1 MNVGLQQGMLVRRLH
16 HKVSTTTVV
25 RGSMFMSSKASSN
38 ELNPLIG
45 IDIPR
50 LEKEMERYQ
59 NILDE
64 QADHAYRVAEQA
76 RNLGLDPKPFVE
88 IPRAADLASRTEKLL
103 VEHLESYPVADD
115 IRALLAEYD
124 RETTSIMMAQR
135 VAKGFREK
143 GYDMVKSIDVG
154 LRVGLAI
161 LTEAVLVAPLE
172 GISEVRLLNNVDGS
186 AFVSV
191 HFAGPI
197 RAAGGTAQALAVLI
211 ADMIRRELKVGP
223 YIPSDGEVERV
234 KEEFGLYRG
243 NLQYRPSPAEID
255 EIVRACPVMIN
266 GESTESIE
274 CAGYGRVRNIDEAR
288 IRGGVL
294 LVIGEGMCLKA
305 PKIRKHTERLDVP
318 GWDFITKF
326 ASKGKKESDDSDNHG
341 FKTRRVAPIDIF
353 MKDIIAGRPIFGGPQ
368 QPGGFRL
375 RYGRGRPSGLAAA
388 SLNPASML
396 VLDDFITIGTQMKIE
411 RPGKACAVTPSSDSE
426 GPWVVL
432 SSGQFLRIDEA
443 EQLRKVRPDIRSIWD
458 NGEIV
463 IGYGEFM
470 ENNKNLVPAG
480 YSCDW
485 WASDLIDALGTS
497 DDVEAFATICKG
509 LDPHPDGVPGATKIE
524 DENAQF
530 HVRRR
535 WHRYLSKLTLTWDQA
550 SAIAERW
557 RTALAPPHNP
567 WFLDLP
573 IEWVPAFLE
582 VLKQGAI
589 ESSIELDVEVAHPS
603 SSATWLRFKGAAK
616 GWDAAAMDRLQPEV
630 IPPLQEIQAVGL
642 DIKPEEPIFEESL
655 PEGWTFM
662 QHGLLKGALL
672 LLGVSHHHDG
682 DDIVA
687 TCGWQAMISGLGYT
701 VRNKQLH
708 QRVDMKS
715 LVDQRIVELRN
726 CNIVLRNEAKR
737 LEELRKQRSTV
748 RIAAETEARQRGL
761 GIAETDQVGQDAADS
776 VEDPGP
782 EDVALYSSSLKIHDN
797 HVVDG
802 ILPLIRETSPLR
814 WEHAAPQRIGCR
826 MGRPEKSAP
835 REMTPRSHTL
845 FPIALEGGNQ
855 RLISNAAGKGS
866 IRIQMGK
873 RICSKCGKDSPFI
886 RCHHRVLDD
895 AGIPKVGETCGG
907 RTEMRESTGKS
918 RRRGEMQSVP
928 LEAILEDAQLRI
940 GMGRLP
946 QQVKC
951 VKELKSRNQTPEPIE
966 KGLLR
971 AKYDLPVFRDGTIRF
986 DMSDVPVTHFTPK
999 EIDVDWKQLHALG
1012 YTHDWEGN
1020 PLESNEQMLEL
1031 YPQDFIVARNAADYF
1046 LRAAQFI
1053 DEMLVKFYGL
1063 EPYYNAAS
1071 KDDLVGRLICALA
1084 PHTSGGVLSRIIGWA
1099 DCSGGYAHPLF
1110 HAAKRRNCDG
1120 DEDAIMLLMDG
1131 LLNFSREILPANRGG
1146 QMDAPLVLTT
1156 RLNPTEIDKEALNVD
1171 SAWFYQRQFY
1181 EATLSQPHPKDI
1193 ADSMDFVERRLGSV
1207 AAVRGYGFTHDC
1219 NRIDEGPELSAYKTL
1234 ATMIDKMNGQLDLCQ
1249 RLRAIDARTVASS
1262 VIRSHFLPDLR
1273 GNLNAFGRQKIRCLK
1288 CGHSYRRMPLAGQC
1302 IQPEKAVGRGLSAHG
1317 VARDEGGLCGG
1328 KLALTVSEGAV
1339 RKYIEVTKHVM
1350 DTYGVDTYTRQ
1361 NMEWLASSV
1370 ESLFNNDR
1378 ARQMSLSDF
1387 L

>member
-1 MNVGLQQGMLVRRLH
+1 
-16 HKVSTTTVV
+16 
-25 RGSMFMSSKASSN
+25 MFGGRKLGEETRATAT
-38 ELNPLIG
+38 LDPLIG
-45 IDIPR
+45 VDVAR

-59 NILDE
+59 SILDE
-64 QADHAYRVAEQA
+64 DADYAYRIAEEA
-76 RNLGLDPKPFVE
+76 RQQNLDPKPFVE
-88 IPRAADLASRTEKLL
+88 IPRASDLASRTEKLL
-103 VEHLESYPVADD
+103 IEHLEDYPVADD
-115 IRALLAEYD
+115 IREMLAEHD

-135 VAKGFREK
+135 VAKGFREQ

-172 GISEVRLLNNVDGS
+172 GISEVRLLNNLDGS
-186 AFVSV
+186 PFVSV

-243 NLQYRPSPAEID
+243 NLQYRPSPKEIE

-305 PKIRKHTERLDVP
+305 PKIQKHTERLNVP
-318 GWDFITKF
+318 GWDFISKF
-326 ASKGKKESDDSDNHG
+326 ASKGEDEGGSNDPDA
-341 FKTRRVAPIDIF
+341 FKSRKVQPIDKF

-396 VLDDFITIGTQMKIE
+396 VLDDFITVGTQMKIE
-411 RPGKACAVTPSSDSE
+411 RPGKACAVTPSHDSE
-426 GPWVVL
+426 GPYVVL
-432 SSGQFLRIDEA
+432 SSGQFLRVDEA
-443 EQLRKVRPDIRSIWD
+443 SIMQTIRPDIRSIWD

-480 YSCDW
+480 YTSDW
-485 WASDLIDALGTS
+485 WASDLIDALRTPE
-497 DDVEAFATICKG
+497 DVEAFVKLCDCGDDA
-509 LDPHPDGVPGATKIE
+509 PEGVPGLATYE
-524 DENAQF
+524 SGFEQF
-530 HVRRR
+530 HIRRR
-535 WHRYLSKLTLTWDQA
+535 WHRFLSRMTVDWNQA

-557 RTALAPPHNP
+557 RTSLPPPHNP

-573 IEWVPAFLE
+573 LEWVPNVIKALQKGKVE
-582 VLKQGAI
+582 DAGKMP
-589 ESSIELDVEVAHPS
+589 ESSHKHPF
-603 SSATWLRFKGAAK
+603 SASKWLRFSGAAS
-616 GWDAAAMDRLQPEV
+616 GWNPSEMDKLQPES
-630 IPPLQEIQAVGL
+630 IPPVSELQTIGYDL
-642 DIKPEEPIFEESL
+642 LPEEPIFQETL
-655 PEGWTFM
+655 PEAWTFM

-672 LLGVSHHHDG
+672 LLGIPHHHEG

-687 TCGWQAMISGLGYT
+687 TGGWQALLNGFGFTTRKSE
-701 VRNKQLH
+701 LH
-708 QRVDMKS
+708 QLIDLGIGVE
-715 LVDQRIVELRN
+715 QRILELRD
-726 CNIVLRNEAKR
+726 CNTVLRAERAR
-737 LEELRKQRSTV
+737 LFALEKERSTI

-761 GIAETDQVGQDAADS
+761 GIAETDQVGKEAAES
-776 VEDPGP
+776 VPDEGP
-782 EDVALYSSSLKIHDN
+782 ENASRYKASQRMHDD
-797 HVVDG
+797 HEVDG
-802 ILPLIRETSPLR
+802 ILPLIRESSTLR
-814 WEHAAPQRIGCR
+814 WEHAAPQRVGCR

-835 REMTPRSHTL
+835 REMSPRSHTL

-855 RLISNAAGKGS
+855 RLIANAAGKGS
-866 IRIQMGK
+866 IRVQMGK
-873 RICSKCGKDSPFI
+873 RLCSKCGKDSPFI
-886 RCHHRVLDD
+886 VCHHRVVDKDGL
-895 AGIPKVGETCGG
+895 PKIGETCGG
-907 RTEMRESTGKS
+907 RTDMRESTSKS
-918 RRRGEMQSVP
+918 RRRGEVQSVP
-928 LEAILEDAQLRI
+928 IEAILEDAQLRI
-940 GMGRLP
+940 GMSRLP

-951 VKELKSRNQTPEPIE
+951 VKELKSKNQTPEAIE
-966 KGLLR
+966 KGLIR
-971 AKYDLPVFRDGTIRF
+971 AKYNLPVFRDGTIRF

-999 EIDVDWKQLHALG
+999 EIYVDWKRLHALG

-1020 PLESNEQMLEL
+1020 PLERDDQMLEL
-1031 YPQDFIVARNAADYF
+1031 FPQDFIVAKNAADYF
-1046 LRAAQFI
+1046 IRTAQFV
-1053 DEMLVKFYGL
+1053 DEVLVKYYKM
-1063 EPYYNAAS
+1063 EPYYNATTA
-1071 KDDLVGRLICALA
+1071 DDLVGQLICALA

-1171 SAWFYQRQFY
+1171 SAWFYERQFY
-1181 EATLSQPHPKDI
+1181 EATLTQPHPKDI
-1193 ADSMDFVERRLGSV
+1193 ADSMDFVERRLGTI
-1207 AAVRGYGFTHDC
+1207 AAVRGYGYTHDC
-1219 NRIDEGPELSAYKTL
+1219 ERMDEGPELSAYKTL
-1234 ATMIDKMNGQLDLCQ
+1234 ATMIDKMNGQLNLCQ
-1249 RLRAIDARTVASS
+1249 RLRAINARTVASS

-1273 GNLNAFGRQKIRCLK
+1273 GNLNAYGRQKIRCLK
-1288 CGHSYRRMPLAGQC
+1288 CGNSYRRMPLAGHC
-1302 IQPEKAVGRGLSAHG
+1302 IQPEKVGGRGLSAHG
-1317 VARDEGGLCGG
+1317 VARSEGGQCNG

-1361 NMEWLASSV
+1361 NMEWLAGSV

>member
-1 MNVGLQQGMLVRRLH
+1 
-16 HKVSTTTVV
+16 
-25 RGSMFMSSKASSN
+25 
-38 ELNPLIG
+38 
-45 IDIPR
+45 
-50 LEKEMERYQ
+50 
-59 NILDE
+59 
-64 QADHAYRVAEQA
+64 
-76 RNLGLDPKPFVE
+76 
-88 IPRAADLASRTEKLL
+88 
-103 VEHLESYPVADD
+103 
-115 IRALLAEYD
+115 
-124 RETTSIMMAQR
+124 MAQR
-135 VAKGFREK
+135 VAKGFREQ

-172 GISEVRLLNNVDGS
+172 GISEVRLLNNLDGS
-186 AFVSV
+186 PFVSV

-243 NLQYRPSPAEID
+243 NLQYRPSPKEIE

-305 PKIRKHTERLDVP
+305 PKIRKHTERLKVP
-318 GWDFITKF
+318 GWDFISKF
-326 ASKGKKESDDSDNHG
+326 ASKGKDEDGSGDPDA
-341 FKTRRVAPIDIF
+341 FKSRKVKPIDIF

-396 VLDDFITIGTQMKIE
+396 VLDDFITVGTQMKIE
-411 RPGKACAVTPSSDSE
+411 RPGKACAVTPSDDSQ
-426 GPWVVL
+426 GPYVVL
-432 SSGQFLRIDEA
+432 SSGQFLRVDEA
-443 EQLRKVRPDIRSIWD
+443 SILQKIRPDIRSIWD

-470 ENNKNLVPAG
+470 ENNKKLVPAG
-480 YSCDW
+480 YTTDW
-485 WASDLIDALGTS
+485 WASDLIDALRTS
-497 DDVEAFATICKG
+497 DDVEAFIKICNCSADAPQGIPG
-509 LDPHPDGVPGATKIE
+509 LSTNEDGFE
-524 DENAQF
+524 QF
-530 HVRRR
+530 HTRRR
-535 WHRYLSKLTLTWDQA
+535 WHRFLSRMTVDWDQA
-550 SAIAERW
+550 SAVAERW
-557 RTALAPPHNP
+557 RTSMPPPHNP

-573 IEWVPAFLE
+573 LEWVPS
-582 VLKQGAI
+582 VLKALQKGK
-589 ESSIELDVEVAHPS
+589 VEPAGKMPDSTPEHPFTAS
-603 SSATWLRFKGAAK
+603 KWLRFTGAAS
-616 GWDAAAMDRLQPEV
+616 GWNPSEMDKLQPET
-630 IPPLQEIQAVGL
+630 IPRVSELKAIGYDL
-642 DIKPEEPIFEESL
+642 LPEEPIFEDSL
-655 PEGWTFM
+655 PEAWTFM
-662 QHGLLKGALL
+662 QHGLLKGTLL
-672 LLGVSHHHDG
+672 LLGIPHHHEG
-682 DDIVA
+682 NDIVV
-687 TCGWQAMISGLGYT
+687 TGGWQAMLNGFGFTTRKSEIHQLIDLGIA
-701 VRNKQLH
+701 
-708 QRVDMKS
+708 
-715 LVDQRIVELRN
+715 VDQRILELRD
-726 CNIVLRNEAKR
+726 CNTVLRAERAR
-737 LEELRKQRSTV
+737 LFALEKERSTV

-761 GIAETDQVGQDAADS
+761 GISETDQVGKEAAES
-776 VEDPGP
+776 VPDEGP
-782 EDVALYSSSLKIHDN
+782 ENASRYKTSQRLQDDHD
-797 HVVDG
+797 VDG
-802 ILPLIRETSPLR
+802 ILPLIRESSTLR

-855 RLISNAAGKGS
+855 RLIANAAGKGS
-866 IRIQMGK
+866 IRVQMGK
-873 RICSKCGKDSPFI
+873 RFCSKCGKDSPFVT
-886 RCHHRVLDD
+886 CHHRVVDQDGL
-895 AGIPKVGETCGG
+895 PKIGETCGG
-907 RTEMRESTGKS
+907 RTDMRESTSKS

-928 LEAILEDAQLRI
+928 IESILEDAQLRI
-940 GMGRLP
+940 GMTRLP

-951 VKELKSRNQTPEPIE
+951 VKELKSKNQTPEAIE

-971 AKYDLPVFRDGTIRF
+971 AKYNLPVFRDGTIRF

-999 EIDVDWKQLHALG
+999 EIDVDWTRLHALG

-1020 PLESNEQMLEL
+1020 PLERDDQMLEL
-1031 YPQDFIVARNAADYF
+1031 FPQDFIVARNAADYF
-1046 LRAAQFI
+1046 VRTAQFV
-1053 DEMLVKFYGL
+1053 DDVLVKYYKMD
-1063 EPYYNAAS
+1063 PYYNATT
-1071 KDDLVGRLICALA
+1071 KDDLVGQLICALA

-1171 SAWFYQRQFY
+1171 AAWFYERQFY
-1181 EATLSQPHPKDI
+1181 EATLNQPHPKDI
-1193 ADSMDFVERRLGSV
+1193 ADSMDFVERRLGTV
-1207 AAVRGYGFTHDC
+1207 AAVRGYGYTHDC
-1219 NRIDEGPELSAYKTL
+1219 ERMDEGPELSAYKTL
-1234 ATMIDKMNGQLDLCQ
+1234 ATMIDKMNGQLNLCQ
-1249 RLRAIDARTVASS
+1249 RLRAINARTVASS

-1273 GNLNAFGRQKIRCLK
+1273 GNLNAYGRQKIRCLK
-1288 CGHSYRRMPLAGQC
+1288 CGNSYRRMPLAGHC
-1302 IQPEKAVGRGLSAHG
+1302 IQPEKVGGRGLSAHG
-1317 VARDEGGLCGG
+1317 VARNEGGQCNG

-1361 NMEWLASSV
+1361 NMEWLAGSV

-1378 ARQMSLSDF
+1378 AKQMSLSDF